1 MARYLQCVAS
11 EAWRELTY
19 PWRTIYEAFP
29 GWVVSHGKAGGVQQE
44 PGEED
49 GPRCGWAQPQ
59 RGAREPV
66 GRAPMLGYGGVAFA
80 LVWFGL
86 LKRGHLGLR
95 HFVQKA
101 GEGVLCTFSFSVF

>member
-1 MARYLQCVAS
+1 MVQD
-11 EAWRELTY
+11 
-19 PWRTIYEAFP
+19 
-29 GWVVSHGKAGGVQQE
+29 VVGHS
-44 PGEED
+44 
-49 GPRCGWAQPQ
+49 
-59 RGAREPV
+59 GAHEPV

-101 GEGVLCTFSFSVF
+101 GEGVLWTFSFSAFYWGELEWKYVNTGVG

>member
-29 GWVVSHGKAGGVQQE
+29 GRVVGHGKAGGVQQE

-66 GRAPMLGYGGVAFA
+66 GRAPMLAWVVLLFHRFGFD
-80 LVWFGL
+80 VWFE
-86 LKRGHLGLR
+86 KIN
-95 HFVQKA
+95 VQ
-101 GEGVLCTFSFSVF
+101 L